1 MILID
6 AWASFVRYLKDAY
19 PDWIYVDFED
29 HADLQEIP
37 QVDCMGLCGLGAIAD
52 EGTDTIAFS
61 VGVSSYN
68 DKNLFRHRTTV
79 ADLYERWRRG
89 ASQVPL
95 LDADTAAMKGSLVL
109 TDGLT
114 LAPMSRADIRPFQI
128 LTAKAK
134 VVLI

>member
-1 MILID
+1 
-6 AWASFVRYLKDAY
+6 
-19 PDWIYVDFED
+19 
-29 HADLQEIP
+29 
-37 QVDCMGLCGLGAIAD
+37 
-52 EGTDTIAFS
+52 
-61 VGVSSYN
+61 
-68 DKNLFRHRTTV
+68 
-79 ADLYERWRRG
+79 
-89 ASQVPL
+89 VPL

>member
-1 MILID
+1 M
-6 AWASFVRYLKDAY
+6 
-19 PDWIYVDFED
+19 
-29 HADLQEIP
+29 
-37 QVDCMGLCGLGAIAD
+37 
-52 EGTDTIAFS
+52 
-61 VGVSSYN
+61 SSYN
-68 DKNLFRHRTTV
+68 DKNLFRHRTTI